1 MKGVKEYI
9 DESIFG
15 GGDIIRNTEDALKQE
30 VIDELC
36 KYIYDYKRIS
46 RYLDI
51 NLGPKGYEIITNI
64 GNSPYVEA
72 QSCVLS
78 DLPER
83 GLKYKISKFCGGLLY
98 LNSIECTDLT
108 AVFTPDCEF
117 DGSLVI
123 SWCGFLTSLDGCPKK
138 VNKFDC
144 SVNKSLIS
152 IEGAPRECK
161 FFRWANNGIAR
172 YVNGFSAKK
181 PKKGMEPTEEN
192 IRKYLKSKT
201 AHIELE

>member
-1 MKGVKEYI
+1 MKEIKEYI

-15 GGDIIRNTEDALKQE
+15 GGDIIKNTEDALKQE
-30 VIDELC
+30 VIDELG

-46 RYLDI
+46 RYFDI
-51 NLGPKGYEIITNI
+51 NLGPKGYEITNN
-64 GNSPYVEA
+64 GSSPYVSA
-72 QSCVLS
+72 QSCVLTE
-78 DLPER
+78 LPDK
-83 GLKYKISKFCGGLLY
+83 GLKYKISKFRGGLLY

-117 DGSLVI
+117 DGGLVI

-138 VNKFDC
+138 VDKFDC
-144 SVNKSLIS
+144 SFNKGLIS

-161 FFRWANNGIAR
+161 FFRWANNGI
-172 YVNGFSAKK
+172 YVKGYSAKK
-181 PKKGMEPTEEN
+181 PKKDMEPTEKN

-201 AHIELE
+201 AHIELT